1 LADLAAGLGVPIA
14 GHKGY
19 GLALVMEVLAGAL
32 SGAGF
37 CLDHRREPERKR
49 AKPPDFGHFFLVF
62 DPSILMPPAE
72 FTSRVDRMIEQ
83 AKTGER
89 VANTEEI
96 FIPGEAELRA
106 RERNLRNG
114 IPLRHSALAVL
125 RTYAREAGLD
135 TELETA
141 EPINNAD

>member
-1 LADLAAGLGVPIA
+1 
-14 GHKGY
+14 
-19 GLALVMEVLAGAL
+19 
-32 SGAGF
+32 
-37 CLDHRREPERKR
+37 
-49 AKPPDFGHFFLVF
+49 
-62 DPSILMPPAE
+62 
-72 FTSRVDRMIEQ
+72 
-83 AKTGER
+83 

-125 RTYAREAGLD
+125 RTYAREAGLN